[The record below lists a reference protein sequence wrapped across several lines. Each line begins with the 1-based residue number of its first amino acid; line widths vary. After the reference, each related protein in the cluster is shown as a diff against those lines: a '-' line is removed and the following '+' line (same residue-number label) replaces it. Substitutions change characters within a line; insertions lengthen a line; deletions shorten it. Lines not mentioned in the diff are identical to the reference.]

1 MKHQNF
7 SLVPIGGVQEIGSNM
22 TLVRT
27 PNEEVIIDCGMLFP
41 YEECFNINYLIPDFS
56 ILDPNRLTAIIIT
69 HGHEDHIGGLAHL
82 LKSFPDI
89 IVYVSRFTL
98 HLIQNKLIEQKIH
111 FKYVIYDE
119 HSHLNFKDVDLYPV
133 HVNHSIPE
141 TFGVIIRTKDKNWG
155 ALYISDF
162 KVDLGATHERPIDLE
177 RIKEKMKEC
186 RKTAYFLDSTNI
198 LNDMKTI
205 TEGELDTNLK
215 NLMERDENRIY
226 ITLFASN
233 VHRMDLIT
241 KHAKDAGRK
250 VVIMG
255 RSLKTYLEVAF
266 ETNHSSFPPEY
277 FYEPEQVKNND
288 GKMLIFLSGC
298 QGDFLSALRR
308 FSYGEDTNLKPRP
321 SDLII
326 FSSKVIPGNE
336 KKIHRIYNKLTE
348 FGMHI
353 ITANDDLIHASG
365 HPGKED
371 LKLLLKNFTPDFYFP
386 IHGESYLLKK
396 HFDFIKNQYP
406 EISSHLIYNYQ
417 EVIFN
422 EDTIKIDNLDA
433 KDPKLIHGKS
443 LEIEKTQISQ
453 RRKMATLGAVF
464 ISYRKYSQELEISLL
479 GLPLSANEA
488 RDKLKNILLDQ
499 INKNLKTRDDEYFK
513 NQLKILTRQFYN
525 NYLGY
530 KPLTEIHLF
539 S

>member
-1 MKHQNF
+1 
-7 SLVPIGGVQEIGSNM
+7 
-22 TLVRT
+22 
-27 PNEEVIIDCGMLFP
+27 
-41 YEECFNINYLIPDFS
+41 
-56 ILDPNRLTAIIIT
+56 
-69 HGHEDHIGGLAHL
+69 
-82 LKSFPDI
+82 
-89 IVYVSRFTL
+89 
-98 HLIQNKLIEQKIH
+98 
-111 FKYVIYDE
+111 
-119 HSHLNFKDVDLYPV
+119 
-133 HVNHSIPE
+133 
-141 TFGVIIRTKDKNWG
+141 
-155 ALYISDF
+155 
-162 KVDLGATHERPIDLE
+162 
-177 RIKEKMKEC
+177 
-186 RKTAYFLDSTNI
+186 
-198 LNDMKTI
+198 
-205 TEGELDTNLK
+205 
-215 NLMERDENRIY
+215 
-226 ITLFASN
+226 
-233 VHRMDLIT
+233 
-241 KHAKDAGRK
+241 
-250 VVIMG
+250 
-255 RSLKTYLEVAF
+255 
-266 ETNHSSFPPEY
+266 
-277 FYEPEQVKNND
+277 
-288 GKMLIFLSGC
+288 MLIFLSGC

-348 FGMHI
+348 FGIHI

-371 LKLLLKNFTPDFYFP
+371 LKLLLKNFTPGFYFP

-406 EISSHLIYNYQ
+406 EISTHLIYNYQ
-417 EVIFN
+417 EVIFS

-433 KDPKLIHGKS
+433 KDPRLIHGKS

-453 RRKMATLGAVF
+453 RRKMATLGEVF

-479 GLPLSANEA
+479 GLPLSADEA